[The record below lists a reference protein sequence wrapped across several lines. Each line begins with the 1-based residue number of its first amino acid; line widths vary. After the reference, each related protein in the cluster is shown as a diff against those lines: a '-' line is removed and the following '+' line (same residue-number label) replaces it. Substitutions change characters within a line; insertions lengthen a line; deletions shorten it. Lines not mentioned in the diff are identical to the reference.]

1 MFHVAAKVKSKTQPH
16 YFLMKRVYFC
26 AVEIFDKLKEQLLLL
41 EWPNVYYFKFIVP
54 SDSDKLALVTGFFD
68 SNAEITM
75 HPSKTGKYTSV
86 SAKTVMMDVDSIIA
100 LYERAAAIP
109 GVISL

>member
-1 MFHVAAKVKSKTQPH
+1 MQPH
-16 YFLMKRVYFC
+16 VFFVKRAYFC
-26 AVEIFDKLKEQLLLL
+26 AVGIFDALKEQLLLQ
-41 EWPNVYYFKFIVP
+41 EWPNVYFFKFIVP
-54 SDSDKLALVTGFFD
+54 NDSEKLALVTGFFD
-68 SNAEITM
+68 ANAEITL
-75 HPSKTGKYTSV
+75 HPSKTGKYTSI

>member
-1 MFHVAAKVKSKTQPH
+1 
-16 YFLMKRVYFC
+16 
-26 AVEIFDKLKEQLLLL
+26 
-41 EWPNVYYFKFIVP
+41 
-54 SDSDKLALVTGFFD
+54 
-68 SNAEITM
+68 M

-100 LYERAAAIP
+100 LYERAAEIP

>member
-1 MFHVAAKVKSKTQPH
+1 MQPH
-16 YFLMKRVYFC
+16 VFLTKRAYFC
-26 AVEIFDKLKEQLLLL
+26 AVEIFDKLKEQLLLQ
-41 EWPNVYYFKFIVP
+41 EWPNVYFFKFIVP
-54 SDSDKLALVTGFFD
+54 NDSEKLALITGFFD
-68 SNAEITM
+68 TNAELTM

-100 LYERAAAIP
+100 LYERAAEIP